1 MKVSILGYGTY
12 LPRYRILREEIA
24 RAWGGRGRG
33 ENSVAWGNEDVITM
47 AIEAARNALAHSG
60 VGPDAIDAIYMGT
73 ESSPFIEQSAV
84 GVISAAL
91 GVRPEMDMVDFGASP
106 RAATAALKGAT
117 DAVGT
122 GRVKRALVI
131 GADCRQPPP
140 GGELEQGFG
149 AGACAMVVG
158 EGPGVAQIEASFTY
172 ATPFRDTWRS
182 ASEPHVRLF
191 EPRYSREYGYTN
203 HVTQAVQG
211 LLADT
216 GTALADY
223 QHLVLYQPDERTPR
237 AVARSLGAS
246 AEQTEAGSL
255 FPQVGDAGAALFFLS
270 LAAVL
275 EGAGE
280 GERVLGCSYGS
291 GNSDAFA
298 ITVTGKGKGSATT
311 LDTYLKSKEYL
322 DYTSLLKLRGLLK
335 DPSPPAKMGVPPM
348 SPLVT
353 REMSELLRPLG
364 ARCQGCGYVNFPP
377 SERHICIRCGGTAF
391 ETVLLPRRGH
401 IHTFCINFYL
411 PAGFDESPLPV
422 IIADLEDGTR
432 HRALGTE
439 MKPDDIKIDR
449 EVELVV
455 RRMATEDN
463 TNLYGNVFRF
473 PRSAG

>member
-1 MKVSILGYGTY
+1 MKASILGYGAY

-33 ENSVAWGNEDVITM
+33 ENAVAWGNEDIITM
-47 AIEAARNALAHSG
+47 GIEAARNALAHSG
-60 VGPDAIDAIYMGT
+60 VSAEGVDAIYLGT

-91 GVRPEMDMVDFGASP
+91 GMRPEIDMVDFGAST
-106 RAATAALKGAT
+106 RAATAALKAGA
-117 DAVGT
+117 DAVGA
-122 GRVKRALVI
+122 GRIKTALVI
-131 GADCRQPPP
+131 GADCRQPSP

-149 AGACAMVVG
+149 AGAAALVVG
-158 EGPGVAQIEASFTY
+158 EGPGVARIEASFAY

-191 EPRYSREYGYTN
+191 EPRYSREYGYSN

-211 LLADT
+211 LLSDT

-223 QHLVLYQPDERTPR
+223 QHLALYQPDERSPR
-237 AVARSLGAS
+237 SVARSLGATP
-246 AEQTEAGSL
+246 AQTEAGSL
-255 FPQVGDAGAALFFLS
+255 FPQVGDAGAAFFFLS

-275 EGAGE
+275 DGAGE

-291 GNSDAFA
+291 GASDAFA
-298 ITVTGKGKGSATT
+298 LTVTGQGKAPSTT
-311 LDTYLKSKEYL
+311 LGVYLNSKEYL
-322 DYTSLLKLRGLLK
+322 DYTALLKLRGLLR
-335 DPSPPAKMGVPPM
+335 DPSPPAKMGLPPM
-348 SPLVT
+348 SPLIS
-353 REMSELLRPLG
+353 RELAELLRPLG
-364 ARCQGCGYVNFPP
+364 ARCLGCGYVNFPP

-401 IHTFCINFYL
+401 IHTYCINYYL
-411 PAGFDESPLPV
+411 PSGFDESPLPV

-439 MKPDDIKIDR
+439 MKPEDVKVDG

-473 PRSAG
+473 PRMVA